1 MLFPAS
7 RCQKSTSQSPFVSGT
22 VSVFKIDSS
31 SSTRYHQQQ
40 RRRRCSASNSV
51 LSLPRAE
58 AVADPVANLSLG
70 RQLLFICVIAGVLW
84 SWSMFHKYPSST
96 TTTTMPTMTASQFLY
111 YPTTILE
118 QHLSYNSHHRS
129 LLMMKPQ
136 PDEAEAEA
144 EEPPYS
150 SSSLIAGLRNK
161 SVLQRENGEH
171 AQEPSNEQELAKEY
185 DDGQASGSLRGKVS

>member
-1 MLFPAS
+1 
-7 RCQKSTSQSPFVSGT
+7 
-22 VSVFKIDSS
+22 
-31 SSTRYHQQQ
+31 
-40 RRRRCSASNSV
+40 
-51 LSLPRAE
+51 LPRAE
-58 AVADPVANLSLG
+58 EVADPVANLSLG

-84 SWSMFHKYPSST
+84 SWSMFHKYPSTMAT
-96 TTTTMPTMTASQFLY
+96 TTIMPTMTASQFLY